1 MARLRAHF
9 NGTVLVPL
17 EPVDLPTDR
26 VLEIEVTDGGQL
38 RRGSPALVLN
48 TLRQAPHVPATDVDD
63 LERAIE
69 ASKLPVKYDDVFPAG
84 E

>member
-17 EPVDLPTDR
+17 DRVDLPTDR
-26 VLEIEVTDGGQL
+26 VLEIEVTDSGQP
-38 RRGSPALVLN
+38 RRGSPALLLN
-48 TLRQAPHVPATDVDD
+48 TLSQAPHIPSADVDD

-69 ASKLPVKYDDVFPAG
+69 ASKVPVRYDDVFSAV